1 MMKKS
6 FFVSVLIFSFI
17 SLMSCA
23 FRNHEVFWKKKEI
36 PCLRRVVILGFRP
49 VSPIF
54 KGSSYVRCPIS
65 NNTFRGEKVSE
76 NVAATMTKLLLRH
89 IMTYKDFEIITPQ
102 IAEKEF
108 LDLYQVIDNTSKK
121 ELLLEYIKQIG
132 LAFDADAV
140 LLGHVFRWE
149 ERVGSDFSAMK
160 PASVSFDL
168 HLIETEKGK
177 VVWTEEFD
185 KTQQSLSENLLEIK
199 TFIKGKGRWLTAKGL
214 AEIGIAG
221 MVKKLLKTQRK
232 CKR

>member
-1 MMKKS
+1 MKRS
-6 FFVSVLIFSFI
+6 FPTLILILSFVSVISCSFR
-17 SLMSCA
+17 
-23 FRNHEVFWKKKEI
+23 RNEIQKEEI
-36 PCLRRVVILGFRP
+36 PCLKRVVILGFRP

-65 NNTFRGEKVSE
+65 NNTFRGERVSE
-76 NVAATMTKLLLRH
+76 DVTATMTNLFLKH
-89 IMTYKDFEIITPQ
+89 ISNNKYFEIIMPQ
-102 IAEKEF
+102 MVENEF
-108 LDLYQVIDNTSKK
+108 LDLYQVIDNTRKK
-121 ELLLEYIKQIG
+121 EILLNYIRQIG

-149 ERVGSDFSAMK
+149 ERVGSDFSAIK

-185 KTQQSLSENLLEIK
+185 KTQRSLSENLLEIK
-199 TFIKGKGRWLTAKGL
+199 TFIKGKARWLTAKGL
-214 AEIGIAG
+214 ADIGISE

-232 CKR
+232 CEK

>member
-6 FFVSVLIFSFI
+6 FFVSVLIFSFM
-17 SLMSCA
+17 SLMSCS

-76 NVAATMTKLLLRH
+76 NVAATMTKLFLKH

-185 KTQQSLSENLLEIK
+185 KTQKSLSENLLEIK

>member
-1 MMKKS
+1 MKRS
-6 FFVSVLIFSFI
+6 FPTLILILSFVSVISCSFR
-17 SLMSCA
+17 
-23 FRNHEVFWKKKEI
+23 RNEIQKEEI
-36 PCLRRVVILGFRP
+36 PCLKRVVILGFRP

-65 NNTFRGEKVSE
+65 NNTFRGERVSE
-76 NVAATMTKLLLRH
+76 DVTATMTNLFLKH
-89 IMTYKDFEIITPQ
+89 ISNNKYFEIVMPQ
-102 IAEKEF
+102 MVENEF
-108 LDLYQVIDNTSKK
+108 LDLYQVIDNTRKK
-121 ELLLEYIKQIG
+121 EILLNYIRQIG

-149 ERVGSDFSAMK
+149 ERVGSDFSAIK

-185 KTQQSLSENLLEIK
+185 KTQRSLSENLLEIK
-199 TFIKGKGRWLTAKGL
+199 TFIKGKARWLTAKGL
-214 AEIGIAG
+214 ADIGISE

-232 CKR
+232 CEK

>member
-1 MMKKS
+1 MMKRS
-6 FFVSVLIFSFI
+6 FPTFILILSLISVVSCSFR
-17 SLMSCA
+17 
-23 FRNHEVFWKKKEI
+23 RNELRWEKEEI
-36 PCLRRVVILGFRP
+36 PCLKRVVILGFRP

-65 NNTFRGEKVSE
+65 NNTFRGERVSKD
-76 NVAATMTKLLLRH
+76 VTTVMTNLFLKH
-89 IMTYKDFEIITPQ
+89 ISNNKYFEIVMPQ
-102 IAEKEF
+102 MVEKEF
-108 LDLYQVIDNTSKK
+108 WDLYQVIDNTRKK
-121 ELLLEYIKQIG
+121 ELLLNYLRQIG

-140 LLGHVFRWE
+140 LLGYVFRWE

-168 HLIETEKGK
+168 HLIETEEGK

-185 KTQQSLSENLLEIK
+185 KTQKSLSENLLEIK

-232 CKR
+232 CKK